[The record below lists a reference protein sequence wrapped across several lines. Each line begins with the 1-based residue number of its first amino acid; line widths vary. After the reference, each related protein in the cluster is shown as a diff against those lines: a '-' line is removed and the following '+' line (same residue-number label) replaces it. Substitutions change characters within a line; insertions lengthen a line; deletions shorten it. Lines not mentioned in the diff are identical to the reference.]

1 VCVGDPSQPQRG
13 TVIHVWTVNDAAY
26 ALRLWRDGV
35 QGILSDDPQSILA
48 ARKSAGIQPLGTT
61 LEGGS
66 V

>member
-1 VCVGDPSQPQRG
+1 MCVGDPSQSQRG

-48 ARKSAGIQPLGTT
+48 ARKSARIQPLGAT

>member
-1 VCVGDPSQPQRG
+1 M
-13 TVIHVWTVNDAAY
+13 IHVWTVNDAAY

-48 ARKSAGIQPLGTT
+48 ARKSAGIQPLGAT